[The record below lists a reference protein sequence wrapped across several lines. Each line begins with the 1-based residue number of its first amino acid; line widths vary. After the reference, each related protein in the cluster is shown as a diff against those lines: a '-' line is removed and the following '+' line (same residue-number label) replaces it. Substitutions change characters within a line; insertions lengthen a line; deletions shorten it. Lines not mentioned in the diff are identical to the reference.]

1 MGKADLTEKNLLR
14 YKDVFSDV
22 ANVNLFHGEKVL
34 AEEDIVEEQTELIF
48 KSPVDGNLG
57 QLFLDVPMKC
67 KKAGTDFVFICMENQ
82 SDICNGKTSGK
93 YYEKYQMKY
102 LGIKPD
108 ILPSTSPAN
117 AAYSLGKL
125 VEIWKKS
132 IIY

>member
-57 QLFLDVPMKC
+57 KQVRILYLYVW
-67 KKAGTDFVFICMENQ
+67 
-82 SDICNGKTSGK
+82 KTK
-93 YYEKYQMKY
+93 VIYVILCRLETW
-102 LGIKPD
+102 GI
-108 ILPSTSPAN
+108 SM
-117 AAYSLGKL
+117 
-125 VEIWKKS
+125 
-132 IIY
+132 